1 MPIYREHGASLWPPE
16 STRDLNVPSFL
27 ALRDQQFRARFD
39 QSDLSALD
47 AMGKLDD
54 PFFGNIPPHETVKL
68 VFNLSQDEDVRG
80 PWNRNPIS
88 TMWLIRIR
96 KGAYPCR
103 RSTGTTKAMTRGPRS
118 GCGANVVGRAIRG
131 LEVGT
136 GHAASTA
143 FQISEAVLF
152 LTRSL
157 PSLN

>member
-1 MPIYREHGASLWPPE
+1 MTLANMRRNGVHAVIATGQACGHKADVNVDVDVLPETIAVPKIGAP
-16 STRDLNVPSFL
+16 
-27 ALRDQQFRARFD
+27 
-39 QSDLSALD
+39 
-47 AMGKLDD
+47 
-54 PFFGNIPPHETVKL
+54 
-68 VFNLSQDEDVRG
+68 
-80 PWNRNPIS
+80 
-88 TMWLIRIR
+88 
-96 KGAYPCR
+96 
-103 RSTGTTKAMTRGPRS
+103 